1 MRPSKD
7 LRKAVASYK
16 FLEACIILGQC
27 TVVTL
32 IKGEIIGVGLSR
44 CSPKDEWDVTMGH
57 RIARGRALKDF
68 AQKVH
73 ARRQKSVGSAAEVR
87 DGSQE
92 KEI

>member
-1 MRPSKD
+1 MRPSKE
-7 LRKAVASYK
+7 LLKVVSRYK
-16 FLEACIILGQC
+16 FLEACIVLGQC

-73 ARRQKSVGSAAEVR
+73 ASHQKSIGSAMGASVSR
-87 DGSQE
+87 
-92 KEI
+92 